1 MPTPGLHKHIH
12 PSVCEPHNVHT
23 RGCGGRERWGGR
35 ERESPFQKL
44 RMLIQVDRPSSAL
57 QRALLPVTSSDPR
70 DLSHAD
76 PRQNIS

>member
-12 PSVCEPHNVHT
+12 PSVCEPHTGCV
-23 RGCGGRERWGGR
+23 CGGERWGGR
-35 ERESPFQKL
+35 GRESPFQNI

-76 PRQNIS
+76 PRQNIP